1 MRRYSATYFIKQ
13 SVKGLWKNGV
23 MTAASILVLLSCL
36 VVIGTFA
43 TLVINIDKNM
53 DSLDAINE
61 IVVFVDDA
69 ISEDDAKKD
78 SLYDT
83 IRSIDGVDPDH
94 VTYLSKADTL
104 KQEKERW
111 DAEEYG
117 HLVSDIS
124 EEDNPYRAS
133 FTLKY
138 KSDASVDYIK
148 DKVEEAVRGE
158 MGDPEAKVNIRCYV
172 ETAEKLQELKNLVV
186 FILMWFMLI
195 LFVVSLFV
203 IINTIKSAVYAR
215 RHEISIMRY
224 IGATKSFVT
233 IPFIMEGAII
243 GVLSSVVAFFL
254 QKAMYGYIND
264 FFMSDNGFIKII
276 PFNELSSFFLW
287 GFVAIGIFCGIV
299 GSCISLRKY
308 MKV

>member
-1 MRRYSATYFIKQ
+1 MRRYSATYFVSQ

-23 MTAASILVLLSCL
+23 MTSASILVLLSCL

-43 TLVINIDKNM
+43 TLVVNIDKNM
-53 DSLDAINE
+53 DSLDSINE
-61 IVVFVDDA
+61 IVVFVDDE
-69 ISEDDAKKD
+69 ISEDAEKRDALHDK
-78 SLYDT
+78 

-94 VTYLSKADTL
+94 VTYLSKEATL
-104 KQEKERW
+104 EQEKQRW
-111 DAEEYG
+111 AEEEYG
-117 HLVSDIS
+117 HLVSDIDA
-124 EEDNPYRAS
+124 ENNPYRAS

-138 KSDASVDYIK
+138 ESGASVDYIK

-158 MGDPEAKVNIRCYV
+158 LSDPEAKVNIRCYV
-172 ETAEKLQELKNLVV
+172 ETAEKLQELKNLVI

-215 RHEISIMRY
+215 RQEISIMRY
-224 IGATKSFVT
+224 IGATKGFITLPFV
-233 IPFIMEGAII
+233 FEGAII
-243 GVLSSVVAFFL
+243 GVISSVIAYFI

-276 PFNELSSFFLW
+276 PFSDLSVYFLW
-287 GFVAIGIFCGIV
+287 GFVIVGVFCGIV

-308 MKV
+308 MKA

>member
-1 MRRYSATYFIKQ
+1 MRRYSTTYFVRQ

-23 MTAASILVLLSCL
+23 MTSASILVLLSCL
-36 VVIGTFA
+36 IVIGTFA

-61 IVVFVDDA
+61 IVVFVDDE
-69 ISEDDAKKD
+69 ISENPEKKD
-78 SLYDT
+78 SLYDR

-94 VTYLSKADTL
+94 VTYLSKDDTL
-104 KQEKERW
+104 VQEKQRW
-111 DAEEYG
+111 EEEGYG
-117 HLVSDIS
+117 DMVSDI
-124 EEDNPYRAS
+124 DADNNPYRAS

-138 KSDASVDYIK
+138 KADASVDYIR
-148 DKVEEAVRGE
+148 DKLEEAVKDE
-158 MGDPEAKVNIRCYV
+158 MGNPDEKVNIRCYA
-172 ETAEKLQELKNLVV
+172 ETAEKLQEFKNLIV

-215 RHEISIMRY
+215 RSEISIMRY

-233 IPFIMEGAII
+233 VPFVMEGAII
-243 GVLSSVVAFFL
+243 GVISSVMAYFL
-254 QKAMYGYIND
+254 QKLMYAYITD
-264 FFMSDNGFIKII
+264 FFVSDDGFIKII
-276 PFNELSSFFLW
+276 PFGDLSTFFLI
-287 GFVAIGIFCGIV
+287 GFLAIGVFCGIV